1 MYLSTVFHGFQH
13 TSSFVKLM
21 CNYFVLFDGVLNGI
35 VNYIFCNAHC
45 YYKNTIYVYI
55 LILYPAN
62 LLTPCVTSH
71 IF

>member
-45 YYKNTIYVYI
+45 
-55 LILYPAN
+55 
-62 LLTPCVTSH
+62 
-71 IF
+71 